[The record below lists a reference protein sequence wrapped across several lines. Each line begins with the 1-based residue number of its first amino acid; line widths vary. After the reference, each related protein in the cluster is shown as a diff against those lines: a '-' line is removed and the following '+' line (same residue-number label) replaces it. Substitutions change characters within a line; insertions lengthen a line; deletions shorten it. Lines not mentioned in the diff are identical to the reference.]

1 MTTVRSVMSH
11 SCLGILTAATLVLT
25 SCGTQEE
32 PAASKD
38 HAVSASPSSSAND
51 TVTTNRDE
59 LVAEVD
65 EPAVFEE
72 CDKAEQLDGATVE
85 WLEDF
90 VIEEQHID
98 GVEAQTVEI
107 EGQEVEI
114 PGAPGIIIPERVGQA
129 GCIIEYPAPG
139 ACLPAVEI
147 SGAYI
152 PGYRIP
158 DRKLASVELP
168 DGTVLEEV
176 IQEGF
181 EVKPVQKDGVNAEQA
196 CQTEPEDAEA
206 GELVS
211 HVLRPYIERPW
222 MTSPWK
228 MSDAAARDAVT
239 TRSGVRIPGMSL
251 PGYTTPSTVVG
262 SALVPQDM
270 LEQYRVEGSDHT
282 EFTERDEVTAYTTE
296 GDVLFDSDDHELR
309 SDATAELQAIT
320 DDIAELGDDITITV
334 EGHTDNLPSQKYADN
349 KELAERRAESVLQWL
364 TDNTDLVAGEMTA
377 EGLGDAHPRASNS
390 SDDGRQQNRRV
401 VITVTPKDHDPSID
415 YQVDDSQAP
424 AE

>member
-1 MTTVRSVMSH
+1 MTTVRSALSR
-11 SCLGILTAATLVLT
+11 SCLGILTAAALVLT
-25 SCGTQEE
+25 SCAAQNPTEFDDSDSAN
-32 PAASKD
+32 AAS
-38 HAVSASPSSSAND
+38 SSPSENATAND
-51 TVTTNRDE
+51 GE
-59 LVAEVD
+59 LIAEVD
-65 EPAVFEE
+65 DPVDFEV
-72 CDKAEQLDGATVE
+72 CQDAEQIDGATVE
-85 WLEDF
+85 WLDDV
-90 VIEEQHID
+90 VIEEQRLD
-98 GVEAQTVEI
+98 GTEAQTVDVN
-107 EGQEVEI
+107 GHQVEI
-114 PGAPGIIIPERVGQA
+114 PGAPDIIVPERVGQS

-147 SGAYI
+147 SGAFI

-158 DRKLASVELP
+158 DRKLESVELP

-181 EVKPVQKDGVNAEQA
+181 EVKPVQKDGVSAEQA
-196 CQTEPEDAEA
+196 CQTEPEDAKA

-211 HVLRPYIERPW
+211 HVLRPYIARPW
-222 MTSPWK
+222 ITSTWK
-228 MSDAAARDAVT
+228 MSDRAARDAVT
-239 TRSGVRIPGMSL
+239 TESGVRIPGMSL

-320 DDIAELGDDITITV
+320 DDIAERGDDVTITV
-334 EGHTDNLPSQKYADN
+334 EGHTDNLPSQKYTDN
-349 KELAERRAESVLQWL
+349 TELSERRAGSVLQWL
-364 TDNTDLVAGEMTA
+364 TDNTDLVAGDMTA

-390 SDDGRQQNRRV
+390 SEDGRQQNRRV
-401 VITVTPKDHDPSID
+401 VITVTPKDYDPSIE
-415 YQVDDSQAP
+415 YEVDDSEAP